1 LTHPESLPVT
11 LTCMTAISYWLD
23 FGCSFIKNQA
33 AWRFPVAFQIFFC
46 IVVLAFI
53 LEMPES
59 PRCVHSFPSPA
70 SADITHRWLILKG
83 QEDDALDVLA
93 CLADKPLDDKYVN
106 AEFEAIKDT
115 VLEQEQ
121 ATFRDLFTM
130 DENRHFHRVVL
141 AYCNQVLQQIT
152 GKFLRF

>member
-1 LTHPESLPVT
+1 
-11 LTCMTAISYWLD
+11 
-23 FGCSFIKNQA
+23 
-33 AWRFPVAFQIFFC
+33 
-46 IVVLAFI
+46 
-53 LEMPES
+53 
-59 PRCVHSFPSPA
+59 
-70 SADITHRWLILKG
+70 
-83 QEDDALDVLA
+83 LDVLA

-130 DENRHFHRVVL
+130 DENRHFHRVML

-152 GKFLRF
+152 GKPRHELNDECVLDWCLQALI